1 MNVYLGL
8 FDACDSLN
16 DLADRVLNVARDID
30 DIAAIAD
37 ENDNI
42 YLDGIVDY
50 LNGYTLL
57 HCLYTD

>member
-50 LNGYTLL
+50 LNGYTL
-57 HCLYTD
+57 